1 MKTMFPSHIAQNLGS
16 LVTTFARGFDA
27 TERVLGRAMVLS
39 ARLGGD
45 VSGASG
51 GVCWS
56 GHSKIG
62 ADDTVNKIISV
73 LHSAAWRVFEQW
85 FQVTGSMRH
94 GNETD
99 NGRSEDCA

>member
-1 MKTMFPSHIAQNLGS
+1 MKTMFQSRIMQDLWS

-45 VSGASG
+45 VSGALG

-56 GHSKIG
+56 GNWTLELMKAMKDH
-62 ADDTVNKIISV
+62 ISFPFCC
-73 LHSAAWRVFEQW
+73 LA
-85 FQVTGSMRH
+85 
-94 GNETD
+94 
-99 NGRSEDCA
+99 CI